1 MRARAAR
8 RSPESPSNQVPAGLA
23 GRPFSIQARRD
34 SAPLTEKSQAEIDRP
49 EEKTAELGASFSN
62 VRVFP
67 QEPTGNGNP
76 LPSSVR
82 QKMEAAFHTDFSDV
96 RVHQG
101 ASDAESLSALAFT
114 QGRDIH
120 FAPGQYRPATLE
132 GQKIIAHE
140 LTHVVQQRQGR
151 VATPQGKGVPVNAEQ
166 HLEKE
171 ADQLGDQAVRGE
183 PINVPGRG
191 PEARP
196 KAGLPGSQPIQPM
209 LRSFLSGLSG
219 GGGSKKPSK
228 GLDDDE
234 SPLPSSIPMGKPI
247 VLDSRTDEE
256 HMRDVQQQKTA
267 EALKKMQQMS
277 SQEQEQLRE
286 QHRRP
291 PLVEEGG
298 LVDKGLDLLG
308 DIPVKNKTLERMQ
321 KVYNVVL
328 PAIKPILRQSQPT
341 DKPTIDLVQEEMDK
355 QKN

>member
-1 MRARAAR
+1 MRARAA

-23 GRPFSIQARRD
+23 GRPFPIQARRD

-101 ASDAESLSALAFT
+101 APDAESLSALAFT

-166 HLEKE
+166 HLEQE
-171 ADQLGDQAVRGE
+171 ADQLE
-183 PINVPGRG
+183 
-191 PEARP
+191 
-196 KAGLPGSQPIQPM
+196 
-209 LRSFLSGLSG
+209 
-219 GGGSKKPSK
+219 
-228 GLDDDE
+228 
-234 SPLPSSIPMGKPI
+234 
-247 VLDSRTDEE
+247 T
-256 HMRDVQQQKTA
+256 
-267 EALKKMQQMS
+267 
-277 SQEQEQLRE
+277 
-286 QHRRP
+286 RRC
-291 PLVEEGG
+291 GA
-298 LVDKGLDLLG
+298 
-308 DIPVKNKTLERMQ
+308 NR
-321 KVYNVVL
+321 
-328 PAIKPILRQSQPT
+328 
-341 DKPTIDLVQEEMDK
+341 
-355 QKN
+355 